1 MSNKHKHK
9 NSSKKSPTKETLDP
23 NILYNFIDQQ
33 TEAQDELIQTTKTLI
48 TCSKE
53 SFQRNH
59 QRTSGIVYQFLCN
72 ILFTNS
78 NLFI

>member
-33 TEAQDELIQTTKTLI
+33 TEAQDELMQTTKTLI
-48 TCSKE
+48 TCSKKTKDAFKE
-53 SFQRNH
+53 TTKELQ
-59 QRTSGIVYQFLCN
+59 V
-72 ILFTNS
+72 
-78 NLFI
+78 